1 MQVAPRPHQPLAFQT
16 QRRAASRGLA
26 VASLS
31 LSLVVATP
39 SVSAFAATASTAPA
53 SVAPTTAPKPSAA
66 TTAATPV
73 PPLAAPGKPA
83 AQTLV
88 AAATVKKIS
97 IFASPE
103 AKKPVSTLDNKTNFS
118 GRHVFVVL
126 EHRPGWYKVL
136 VPTRPNGRTG
146 WVKAGEIGLFTTDY
160 SIAISLSKRELTV
173 FKAGK
178 EVLRET
184 VAIGQSKYPT
194 PTGVFFIRE
203 GVRPSNPKGAYGT
216 FAFGLSAYSNVLTRF
231 GRGDGQV
238 GIHGTNAPAKL
249 GQAVSHGCIRM
260 RNETV
265 TKLSKMLPQGVP
277 VVIEA

>member
-1 MQVAPRPHQPLAFQT
+1 MHVADSPRMN
-16 QRRAASRGLA
+16 RRIS
-26 VASLS
+26 
-31 LSLVVATP
+31 VVARKTGIATACTVAAVLTFP
-39 SVSAFAATASTAPA
+39 TLVPAATAANP
-53 SVAPTTAPKPSAA
+53 PTTVTTKPATAKPVAA
-66 TTAATPV
+66 TTASTPV

-83 AQTLV
+83 TQTLV

-97 IFASPE
+97 IFATPE

-146 WVKAGEIGLFTTDY
+146 WVKAGEIGLFTTDF
-160 SIAISLSKRELTV
+160 SISVSLSKRELVV
-173 FKAGK
+173 FKAGV
-178 EVLRET
+178 EVMRET

-216 FAFGLSAYSNVLTRF
+216 FAFGLSAYSNVLTKF